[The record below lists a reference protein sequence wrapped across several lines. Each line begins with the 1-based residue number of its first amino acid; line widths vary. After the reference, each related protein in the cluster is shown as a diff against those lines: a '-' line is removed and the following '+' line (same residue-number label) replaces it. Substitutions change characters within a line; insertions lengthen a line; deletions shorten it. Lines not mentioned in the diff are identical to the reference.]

1 MRRHSIVH
9 SYMLLLIGACVLTA
23 VLSVVIYAYTG
34 ANFYAKRIAEEM
46 VPRVHGI
53 ARMAERM
60 QTGQVSP
67 DAFEE
72 ISMRNIR
79 DNASYIYV
87 FSSEGELVTNSE
99 SVRSAG
105 ETVSDEVREI
115 ALRAVEEDREQ
126 ISADWRSPNGLVV
139 AVPVHDN
146 LRRVIGV
153 VAVGKPARE
162 VQEALGTL
170 MASMAVS
177 TLIVSALMIG
187 IGYLSSR
194 TVTRPI
200 QNMTRAAAAMEE
212 GDFSVRADESQ
223 KNEIGQLGSA
233 LNSMSSRL
241 AENIRELTDA
251 RDRLSTILEGLAEG
265 VIYLDAEGELA
276 YGNQAAYALF
286 GAGDPGMLSERIRP
300 CREMARDALQ
310 SGEQRQDIYPSGE
323 KTLQVTCSRASG
335 HADRSQGT
343 VLLVRDITA
352 AQRLE
357 QTRRDYV
364 ANVSH
369 ELRTPIASI
378 RSLAETLND
387 GLVSSEDDRNRYYGY
402 ILRESM
408 RMTRLINDLLE
419 LSRLQSGGVALE
431 KLPFDLT
438 ALLREVT
445 ERTSVIAS
453 YSGIGLCL
461 EPVED
466 GLWVNSNRDR
476 IEQVLVALLDN
487 AIKYSPDEGTVRV
500 QAETSGNRILVSV
513 FNTGRIDEKDLP
525 HLFERFYKAD
535 ASHHGGGTGL
545 GLAIVREVLVQLGE
559 KIWAENDGNE
569 TVFRFTLDRTE
580 SPS

>member
-34 ANFYAKRIAEEM
+34 ANFYAKRIAAEM

-60 QTGQVSP
+60 QTGQISP

-72 ISMRNIR
+72 ISMRDIR
-79 DNASYIYV
+79 DSASYIYV
-87 FSSEGELVTNSE
+87 FTSGGELVTNSE

-126 ISADWRSPNGLVV
+126 VLADWRSPNGLVV

-146 LRRVIGV
+146 LRRVTGV

-200 QNMTRAAAAMEE
+200 QNMTRAAAAMEQ

-265 VIYLDAEGELA
+265 VIYLDAEGGLA

-286 GAGDPGMLSERIRP
+286 GAGDPATLSERIRP
-300 CREMARDALQ
+300 CREMAREALQ
-310 SGEQRQDIYPSGE
+310 SGEQRQDTYPSGE

-387 GLVSSEDDRNRYYGY
+387 GLVPSEDDRNRYYGY

-419 LSRLQSGGVALE
+419 LSRLQSGAVALE

-466 GLWVNSNRDR
+466 GLRANSNRDR

-500 QAETSGNRILVSV
+500 QAGRSGNRILVSV

-569 TVFRFTLDRTE
+569 AVFRFTLE
-580 SPS
+580 EAQPPS